1 MIRKHSNITE
11 SPFLI
16 KKQYVVV
23 AAVWVLSVNTQVCPY
38 PSWNKMERTCNNFYV
53 VLRKNEEDRVIIA
66 VMKQNEQS
74 NLGEKRDYFVYA
86 STL

>member
-1 MIRKHSNITE
+1 
-11 SPFLI
+11 
-16 KKQYVVV
+16 
-23 AAVWVLSVNTQVCPY
+23 
-38 PSWNKMERTCNNFYV
+38 MERTCNNFYV